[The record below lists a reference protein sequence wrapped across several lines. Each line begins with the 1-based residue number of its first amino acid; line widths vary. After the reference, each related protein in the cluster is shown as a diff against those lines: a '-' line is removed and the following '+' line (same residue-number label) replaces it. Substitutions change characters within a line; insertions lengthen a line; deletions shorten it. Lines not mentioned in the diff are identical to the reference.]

1 MKNYPETS
9 VIDIAMGVLSNMN
22 GRESVLEEQSPPRKG
37 VEEIFKE
44 STSAAVPD
52 IKDMEVPEDYVSYI
66 LEGGSITSQ
75 RSKKAIKETKK
86 PIKESKQSLNE
97 EKMADLVTRL
107 SNLVLEAKN
116 LIQEMTSCGMTGTNQ
131 MPSKK
136 TGTKEIPPKNNR
148 RFSRRR

>member
-1 MKNYPETS
+1 MSNYPKNS

-22 GRESVLEEQSPPRKG
+22 GRDSVLEEQALPRKG

-44 STSAAVPD
+44 STSAVVPD

-66 LEGGSITSQ
+66 LEGGGITSH
-75 RSKKAIKETKK
+75 RSKKIVKEPKK

-107 SNLVLEAKN
+107 AQLISEAKN
-116 LIQEMTSCGMTGTNQ
+116 LIQEMNSCGTIGTNQ

-136 TGTKEIPPKNNR
+136 KMRIGR
-148 RFSRRR
+148 RK